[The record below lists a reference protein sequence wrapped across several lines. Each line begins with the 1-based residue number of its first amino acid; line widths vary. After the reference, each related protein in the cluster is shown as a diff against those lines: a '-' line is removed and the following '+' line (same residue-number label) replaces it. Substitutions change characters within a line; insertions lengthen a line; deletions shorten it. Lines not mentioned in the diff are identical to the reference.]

1 MVKKKILTVDNEEDT
16 VNLIKMILE
25 DAGYEVETALSGKE
39 CLERMEQK
47 NFDLVLLDIMMP
59 DMSGWDVFD
68 KIKRMGKL
76 EKTRVA
82 FLSVLECSP
91 ARKKKLIEEGL
102 ADYINKPFKPEEL
115 VKRVKS
121 IIG

>member
-1 MVKKKILTVDNEEDT
+1 MVKKRILIVDNEEDT
-16 VNLIKMILE
+16 ANLIKMILE
-25 DAGYEVETALSGKE
+25 DAGYEVETVLSGKE
-39 CLERMEQK
+39 CLEIMEQK

-68 KIKRMGKL
+68 KIKRTGKL
-76 EKTRVA
+76 EKTKVA

-91 ARKKKLIEEGL
+91 ARKKKLMEEGL

>member
-1 MVKKKILTVDNEEDT
+1 MVKKRILTVDNEEDT

-25 DAGYEVETALSGKE
+25 DAGYEVETVLSGKE
-39 CLERMEQK
+39 CLEIMEQK

-68 KIKRMGKL
+68 KIKRTGKL
-76 EKTRVA
+76 EKTKVA

-91 ARKKKLIEEGL
+91 ARKKKLMEEGL